1 MLRVDERVERLEQP
15 PDRRRSRPGGRRADT
30 ARYLHS
36 LSLGADG
43 ATLGGVPE
51 GDSLHRAA
59 RRLRVLVGERL
70 EVEAPH
76 PRGQLTGVA
85 EQLDGRR
92 LESVEAVGK
101 NLLLRFEGGLVLRSH
116 LRMKGRWWVRPRGSQ
131 QLGRPWLVLRGS
143 EHEAIQMNGPVLE
156 LQSDVRRRLG
166 PDILAQPPEFDGML
180 GNLRAAPQGLPLGEA
195 LQRQRLVAGVGNM
208 WMTAAL
214 WSARGARAR
223 RPAPPTGARAV
234 RAHRAEETA
243 LRHGGGARDAA
254 RASPLRRPPPLL
266 PRRLSPTR
274 AGGGDRCRGPL
285 RVRGARRPRQAVL
298 LRVPTARARVRR
310 GTRVAARGRGGR
322 GDRGRGARA

>member
-85 EQLDGRR
+85 EQL
-92 LESVEAVGK
+92 
-101 NLLLRFEGGLVLRSH
+101 
-116 LRMKGRWWVRPRGSQ
+116 
-131 QLGRPWLVLRGS
+131 GRPWLVLRGS

-180 GNLRAAPQGLPLGEA
+180 GNLRAAPQG
-195 LQRQRLVAGVGNM
+195 QRLVAGVGNM
-208 WMTAAL
+208 WMSEAL
-214 WSARGARAR
+214 WEA
-223 RPAPPTGARAV
+223 
-234 RAHRAEETA
+234 
-243 LRHGGGARDAA
+243 
-254 RASPLRRPPPLL
+254 
-266 PRRLSPTR
+266 RLSPWLRLGDATDEDLSR
-274 AGGGDRCRGPL
+274 ALEAAHRLMSDSVAG
-285 RVRGARRPRQAVL
+285 VRGRRRVYRRPGRPCPRCGALVSSRGQGDAN
-298 LRVPTARARVRR
+298 RTAYWCP
-310 GTRVAARGRGGR
+310 GCQGSPRGGR

>member
-59 RRLRVLVGERL
+59 RRL
-70 EVEAPH
+70 
-76 PRGQLTGVA
+76 
-85 EQLDGRR
+85 
-92 LESVEAVGK
+92 
-101 NLLLRFEGGLVLRSH
+101 
-116 LRMKGRWWVRPRGSQ
+116 
-131 QLGRPWLVLRGS
+131 LVLRGS

-208 WMTAAL
+208 WMSEAL
-214 WSARGARAR
+214 WEA
-223 RPAPPTGARAV
+223 
-234 RAHRAEETA
+234 
-243 LRHGGGARDAA
+243 
-254 RASPLRRPPPLL
+254 
-266 PRRLSPTR
+266 RLSPWLRLGDATDEDLSR
-274 AGGGDRCRGPL
+274 ALEAAHRLMSDSVAG
-285 RVRGARRPRQAVL
+285 VRGRRRVYRRPGRPCPRCGALVSSRGQGDAN
-298 LRVPTARARVRR
+298 RTAYWCP
-310 GTRVAARGRGGR
+310 GCQGSPRGGR

>member
-1 MLRVDERVERLEQP
+1 MLRVDERGERVERDVLREREADREPPRREVRPPLDGLEPEPEDRAVRRVQHEPGRLPASPAGDELPEQRDVPVVRAEEPLVERLEQP

-116 LRMKGRWWVRPRGSQ
+116 LRMKGRWWVRPRGSP
-131 QLGRPWLVLRGS
+131 QLGRPWLRVGDATDEDL
-143 EHEAIQMNGPVLE
+143 
-156 LQSDVRRRLG
+156 
-166 PDILAQPPEFDGML
+166 
-180 GNLRAAPQGLPLGEA
+180 LRALEA
-195 LQRQRLVAGVGNM
+195 AHRLMSDSAAGV
-208 WMTAAL
+208 
-214 WSARGARAR
+214 RGR
-223 RPAPPTGARAV
+223 RHVYR
-234 RAHRAEETA
+234 
-243 LRHGGGARDAA
+243 
-254 RASPLRRPPPLL
+254 
-266 PRRLSPTR
+266 R
-274 AGGGDRCRGPL
+274 AGRLCPRCGAAVHSRGQGDANR
-285 RVRGARRPRQAVL
+285 
-298 LRVPTARARVRR
+298 TAYWCP
-310 GTRVAARGRGGR
+310 GCQG
-322 GDRGRGARA
+322 

>member
-116 LRMKGRWWVRPRGSQ
+116 LRMKGRWWVRPRGRREV
-131 QLGRPWLVLRGS
+131 GRPWLVLRGA
-143 EHEAIQMNGPVLE
+143 EHEAIQVNGPVLE
-156 LQSDVRRRLG
+156 LDSDVLQRLG
-166 PDILAQPPEFDGML
+166 PDILAEPPDLDAMVA
-180 GNLRAAPQGLPLGEA
+180 NLR
-195 LQRQRLVAGVGNM
+195 
-208 WMTAAL
+208 
-214 WSARGARAR
+214 
-223 RPAPPTGARAV
+223 
-234 RAHRAEETA
+234 
-243 LRHGGGARDAA
+243 
-254 RASPLRRPPPLL
+254 
-266 PRRLSPTR
+266 
-274 AGGGDRCRGPL
+274 
-285 RVRGARRPRQAVL
+285 
-298 LRVPTARARVRR
+298 
-310 GTRVAARGRGGR
+310 
-322 GDRGRGARA
+322 